1 MKKQN
6 LIVVSVAIL
15 GLLIG
20 LTSSFHL
27 KDEPDSTYCDSLQQ
41 QIKSNQSFNG
51 SVACYPP
58 GVIDVNIS
66 DKVDKN
72 TNLRC
77 VCRII
82 SSSGTQIFPIAVS
95 K

>member
-1 MKKQN
+1 MKKRN
-6 LIVVSVAIL
+6 LIVVGAAIL

-20 LTSSFHL
+20 LVGSFHL
-27 KDEPDSTYCDSLQQ
+27 NDEPDSRYCDSLQQ
-41 QIKSNQSFNG
+41 QIKSNQSFDG
-51 SVACYPP
+51 SAACYPP

-72 TNLRC
+72 TDLRC

-82 SSSGTQIFPIAVS
+82 SSSGTRIVPVAVS